1 MFIYSSR
8 VMDRKKLEPIRLNF
22 NMNNSTSHVDSV
34 STGQSLTEDGQNM
47 NNEEEQSI
55 SENTLSNSD
64 KQIFNTIRV
73 NKKKVTFFLV
83 LFNE

>member
-73 NKKKVTFFLV
+73 NKKKVTFFKV
-83 LFNE
+83 LFIE